1 MKKIL
6 LSVLCAVLLLPAMA
20 QQGETQLNKEYQA
33 AIREFLE
40 QDVAN
45 RQRTMQKRAEQM
57 LIALPNEEKLYDE
70 TYISVRTQLVD
81 GLRED
86 GTPELNYVFDLSYCR
101 HLEGWTDDYPLG
113 VFAWDSSNSVRAIC
127 RLTKTFVEA
136 TLDDIFRSGKDV
148 DVKIFST
155 TDGVELSGVIPYDG
169 AYGNFRYMPVTFNGE
184 KMRISV
190 DTNGITN
197 NCQLAYV
204 RAMSVKDYLENNVRN
219 LTRTHNNFE
228 VVTRSYVDTGAQYRR
243 SSIELT
249 VHDAFRETIELM
261 TADKIQDDYVD
272 FNIPKSERSYENAYV
287 LIIANEEYTSPFL
300 PAVDYA
306 SNDGEIVR
314 RYFVRTLGVPERQV
328 RVLNNAS
335 KADIM
340 RDGVHWLTDLSQA
353 VASHQGENVTP
364 QADIY
369 IYYAGHGFTD
379 FDGITYLVPNNID
392 PTGIKA
398 VQGKKSKGCCLGGK
412 KNKKAPE
419 LTSTYDLKLSKK
431 DVAIFA
437 DQCLAVDTLCAMLKG
452 KGKRLQYPVS
462 RLTVIIDAGFDGRQR
477 NGAPMLRADRKPVD
491 PNAKKA
497 KRRPSKNSDAIVLM
511 AAEKDKTAF
520 SFDTQHHGFLTYF
533 LLKEIKGI
541 ANHLDSYTYQDIYE
555 AVERKLSKESA
566 LQGKWQEITG
576 YVDGKHTADWQS
588 LKIR

>member
-6 LSVLCAVLLLPAMA
+6 LSLMCAALMLPVLA
-20 QQGETQLNKEYQA
+20 QQGEVQLNKEYQA

-40 QDVAN
+40 QDVAK

-81 GLRED
+81 GMRED
-86 GTPELNYVFDLSYCR
+86 GTPELNYVFDLSYNCR

-127 RLTKTFVEA
+127 RLTKTFVEGV
-136 TLDDIFRSGKDV
+136 LDDIFRAGKDV

-155 TDGVELSGVIPYDG
+155 TDGVELAGVIPYDG
-169 AYGNFRYMPVTFNGE
+169 SYGNFRYMPVTFNGE
-184 KMRISV
+184 KLRISV
-190 DTNGITN
+190 DSTGITN

-204 RAMSVKDYLENNVRN
+204 RAQSVKRYLENNVRN
-219 LTRTHNNFE
+219 LARTHNE
-228 VVTRSYVDTGAQYRR
+228 YEYVTRSYVDTGAQYRR

-272 FNIPKSERSYENAYV
+272 FNIPQSERAYENAYV
-287 LIIANEEYTSPFL
+287 LIIANEEYTNRFL

-306 SNDGEIVR
+306 SNDGEIVK
-314 RYFVRTLGVPERQV
+314 RYFVRALGVPERQV
-328 RVLNNAS
+328 KVLHNAS

-353 VASHQGENVTP
+353 VAKHQDETRTP
-364 QADIY
+364 DADIY

-379 FDGITYLVPNNID
+379 FNGITYLVPNNID
-392 PTGIKA
+392 PTDIKA
-398 VQGKKSKGCCLGGK
+398 LQGKKGCCLGK
-412 KNKKAPE
+412 KKAKKALE
-419 LTSTYDLKLSKK
+419 TATYDIKLKKK
-431 DVAIFA
+431 DAARFA
-437 DQCLAVDTLCAMLKG
+437 DQCIAVDTLCAMLKG

-462 RLTVIIDAGFDGRQR
+462 RLTVILDAGFDGNQR
-477 NGAPMLRADRKPVD
+477 NGGPMLRADRKPVD
-491 PNAKKA
+491 PTAKKA
-497 KRRPSKNSDAIVLM
+497 RRRPSKNSDAIVLM
-511 AAEKDKTAF
+511 AADKDKTAY

-533 LLKEIKGI
+533 LLKEIKSMAG
-541 ANHLDSYTYQDIYE
+541 HLDTYTYQDIYE
-555 AVERKLSKESA
+555 AVERKLNKESA
-566 LQGKWQEITG
+566 LQGKWQEISG
-576 YVDGKHTADWQS
+576 YVDGKYAATWQG
-588 LKIR
+588 LKIK